1 MFSPTVLFSII
12 FVYLVVLFL
21 VATYAEKKERQ
32 GSSLVSNPY
41 VYSLSLA
48 VYCTSWTFYGSVGKA
63 ANSGLSFLTIYIG
76 PTIMAA
82 LWWIVLRKIVYISK
96 ENRITTISDFI
107 ASRYGNSLFLSAL
120 VTFVAVVGIT
130 PYLGL
135 QLKAIMTT
143 FSILA
148 GKPQGSHFAGWFI
161 TLLLGVFAV
170 FFGARKVDV
179 SERHSGLVFA
189 IAFESAIKLIAF
201 IAVGVCVTYSI
212 FNGFG
217 DIFARIKSSDYS
229 YLMKLGGDS
238 HVSYTEWASMTF
250 LSMMAIMFLPRQFHV
265 AVVENYSYKHI
276 RKAMW
281 LFPLYLFLM
290 NIFVLPIAYGGLLLG
305 EPQQGADFFVL
316 SIPLKQGVPML
327 ALFAFIGGF
336 SAATAMVIVES
347 LALSTMVMNSFVM
360 PAVWRMN
367 AMKGFYVMILNTR
380 RIIIIGLVFLG
391 YAFAVYIGDFYSL
404 VDIGLKS
411 FEAVTIFAPAFLF
424 GLYWKGGNRKGAIAG
439 ILAGFS
445 IWIYTLMIP
454 ALMRAGIIVE
464 EGVLGTIFSS
474 SFLNP
479 FALFGLHGLDKWS
492 HSLFWGLL
500 LNFFFYVT
508 VSLFTKESEA
518 DTRQSLIFVDAYS
531 PIELD
536 LERKPKS
543 VEEIES
549 KLSGY
554 VGMTEASAVVE
565 SFLSSNSLKRE
576 TITAEWLSRLS
587 GEAEKILSG
596 VLSPSIS
603 SLVFRDRTYLT
614 MDEKTQIS
622 NSVKRISSSLR
633 LSRQELAEKNRQ
645 LALLKEFSENII
657 ESIPLG
663 VATLDETLRVKYW
676 NEAMKN
682 ITGISTK
689 DALNMQAEH
698 LLQCLD
704 PSLFTPEIKEG
715 EVLCL
720 RDRENVPQN
729 LLKVYLSKLTGTQRG
744 YVLVIEDITEKKKIE
759 EELFRTTKHASIGR
773 LAAGVAHEVGNP
785 LASISSLV
793 QELKT
798 EDLSPFVSESM
809 DTIDSN
815 IERIVRIVRSLGDFA
830 RLYPRHKELKSV
842 KEILES
848 TLNLVR
854 YDKHFNKVE
863 IKTDINDVP
872 PVKIDPDQM
881 QQVFLNFMLNARDA
895 MPDGGE
901 LLINIRKKDGFV
913 ETVFSDCG
921 TGIED
926 KHKERLFDPFFTT
939 KGPQKGT
946 GLGLSICYSIIKD
959 HGGSIDVAS
968 VEGEG
973 TSFTIRIPC
982 KDEREVT
989 LEDVQ

>member
-1 MFSPTVLFSII
+1 LFSPTVLFSII
-12 FVYLVVLFL
+12 IAYLVILFL
-21 VATYAEKKERQ
+21 IATFAEKKEKQ
-32 GSSLVSNPY
+32 GSSIVSNPY

-63 ANSGLSFLTIYIG
+63 ANSGLNFLTIYLG
-76 PTIMAA
+76 PTLMAA
-82 LWWIVLRKIVYISK
+82 LWWIILRKIVHISK

-148 GKPQGSHFAGWFI
+148 GKPQGSHFAGWLI
-161 TLLLGVFAV
+161 SIVLGVFAV

-179 SERHSGLVFA
+179 SERHGGLVFA
-189 IAFESAIKLIAF
+189 VAFESAIKLVAF
-201 IAVGVCVTYSI
+201 ITVGVCVTYSI

-217 DIFARIKSSDYS
+217 DIFSRIKASDYS

-316 SIPLKQGVPML
+316 SIPLKQGMPML

-360 PAVWRMN
+360 PAVWSMN

-445 IWIYTLMIP
+445 IWVYTLMIP
-454 ALMRAGIIVE
+454 TLMRAGIIVE
-464 EGVLGTIFSS
+464 EGVLGTILSS
-474 SFLNP
+474 SWLNP

-500 LNFFFYVT
+500 LNLFFYVT
-508 VSLFTKESEA
+508 VSIFTKESEA
-518 DTRQSLIFVDAYS
+518 DTRQSLIFVDTYS
-531 PIELD
+531 PIELGFSIN
-536 LERKPKS
+536 LKS
-543 VEEIES
+543 VEEVES

-554 VGMTEASAVVE
+554 IGAPEASAVVE
-565 SFLSSNSLKRE
+565 SFLSRNSIERGS
-576 TITAEWLSRLS
+576 ITDVWLSRLI
-587 GEAEKILSG
+587 GEAEKVLSG

-614 MDEKTQIS
+614 LDEKTQIS
-622 NSVKRISSSLR
+622 NSVKKISSSLR
-633 LSRQELAEKNRQ
+633 LSRQELSEKNRQ
-645 LALLKEFSENII
+645 LALMKEFSENII

-663 VATLDETLRVKYW
+663 VATLDESLRVKYW
-676 NEAMKN
+676 NEAMN
-682 ITGISTK
+682 SITGIATK
-689 DALNMQAEH
+689 DALNMQAEN
-698 LLQCLD
+698 LLKCLD
-704 PSLFTPEIKEG
+704 PSLFRPDVREG
-715 EVLCL
+715 EVLCHIDTDNIL
-720 RDRENVPQN
+720 QK
-729 LLKVYLSKLTGTQRG
+729 LLKVHMSKLTGTQRG

-793 QELKT
+793 QELRS
-798 EDLSPFVSESM
+798 EELSPFVYESLG
-809 DTIDSN
+809 TINTN
-815 IERIVRIVRSLGDFA
+815 IDRIARIVRSLGDFA
-830 RLYPRHKELKSV
+830 RLYPRHKELISLE
-842 KEILES
+842 EILEN

-854 YDKHFNKVE
+854 FDKNFNRIDIKTE
-863 IKTDINDVP
+863 IKDVP
-872 PVKIDPDQM
+872 TVKIDPDQM
-881 QQVFLNFMLNARDA
+881 QQVFLNFILNARDA
-895 MPDGGE
+895 MPEGGH
-901 LLINIRKKDGFV
+901 LSIFIRKKDGFV
-913 ETVFSDCG
+913 ETVFSDSG
-921 TGIED
+921 TGID
-926 KHKERLFDPFFTT
+926 DRHKERLFDPFFTT

-959 HGGSIDVAS
+959 HGGSIEVDS
-968 VEGEG
+968 VQGQG
-973 TSFTIRIPC
+973 TRFFIRIPC
-982 KDEREVT
+982 KDAER
-989 LEDVQ
+989 